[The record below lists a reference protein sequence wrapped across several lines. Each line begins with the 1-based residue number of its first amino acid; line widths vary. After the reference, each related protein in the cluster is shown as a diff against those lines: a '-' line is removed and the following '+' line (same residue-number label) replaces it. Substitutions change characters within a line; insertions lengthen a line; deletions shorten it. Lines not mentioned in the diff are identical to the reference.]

1 MENKSFKWQRW
12 RSGIWLFKIKNKIRT
27 CHGLLVRCVTFKPN
41 LLAGSFYF
49 QNFFIGV
56 VGYLRNAVSLDFYSV
71 FAHKETKN
79 MDINLL
85 HIYVSM
91 FQSNYT
97 ALHLT
102 TQLIET

>member
-1 MENKSFKWQRW
+1 M
-12 RSGIWLFKIKNKIRT
+12 
-27 CHGLLVRCVTFKPN
+27 
-41 LLAGSFYF
+41 
-49 QNFFIGV
+49 
-56 VGYLRNAVSLDFYSV
+56 GYLRNAVSLDLYSV

-85 HIYVSM
+85 QIYVSM